1 MVKYSKEL
9 WVGVFVFLGLLA
21 LGYHTVKLG
30 KMEVFG
36 SDTRSAQ
43 AVFSS
48 VAGLKVGASI
58 EIAGVPVGRVSN
70 ITLDPKTGTRAVVTL
85 QVNKSVQLTDDTI
98 VSVKT
103 SGIIGDKYISLTL
116 GGGDLLAEGQ
126 KMFETES
133 SLDIEA
139 LVSKY
144 VFGGV
149 NK

>member
-1 MVKYSKEL
+1 MEKYSKEL
-9 WVGVFVFLGLLA
+9 AVGIFVLIGLLA

-36 SDTRSAQ
+36 SDTKSVE

-58 EIAGVPVGRVSN
+58 EIAGVPVGRVSG
-70 ITLDPKTGTRAVVTL
+70 IKLDPKTGTRAVVTL
-85 QVNKSVQLTDDTI
+85 QVNNSVLLTDDSI
-98 VSVKT
+98 ASVKT
-103 SGIIGDKYISLTL
+103 SGIIGDKYINLTL
-116 GGGDLLAEGQ
+116 GGGDPLKKDQ
-126 KMFETES
+126 KMEETES

-149 NK
+149 K